1 MGRNGFFIRNYLT
14 KVKLLPNAIIKIILN
29 ISQKNNTDMTFK
41 KLAALESTIAF
52 LKQKMHTYSK
62 KCNTTLFGEMNL

>member
-52 LKQKMHTYSK
+52 LKQKNAH
-62 KCNTTLFGEMNL
+62 LLQEM